1 MKTTMNWRGNRTTH
15 KKKRVKHKPKIRW
28 QELGFKNPARE
39 TASMSMDEIRRQV
52 VMLSSRG
59 LGQGVRARAA
69 MPSGQGSDTTNQGGA
84 TRKLR
89 RGATE

>member
-1 MKTTMNWRGNRTTH
+1 MKTTMNWRGNKNTH
-15 KKKRVKHKPKIRW
+15 KKRRVSQKPKIRW
-28 QELGFKNPARE
+28 QQLGFKTPASDN
-39 TASMSMDEIRRQV
+39 ASMSMDEIRRQV

-59 LGQGVRARAA
+59 LGQGVRGRAA
-69 MPSGQGSDTTNQGGA
+69 MPSGQVADTANQGGA

>member
-1 MKTTMNWRGNRTTH
+1 MKTTMNWRGNRTTQ

-28 QELGFKNPARE
+28 QELGFKNSATE
-39 TASMSMDEIRRQV
+39 NASLSMEEIRRQV

-59 LGQGVRARAA
+59 LGQGVRSRPVVQSAQIA
-69 MPSGQGSDTTNQGGA
+69 GA
-84 TRKLR
+84 TNHAGQTPKRR